1 MNVLVLTPD
10 RVGSTFLQRYLT
22 IIMQAHDYGK
32 PVINLHELTNGLVK
46 YFNEDIQQEVIGK
59 PPKDEWGYH
68 QTLAEVVDVLQ
79 SGDHYKTSRLALY
92 HILNRKDS
100 LTDQLSF
107 YKYLNDNFY
116 IISARRANLFEHSL
130 SWCIT
135 AESKNLNV
143 FSHEEKIQV
152 FSDVYKRRIHV
163 DTEVMTNYLDRY
175 VQYLDWVENHFTV
188 STYFNYEKDMLDIDS
203 FVSRL
208 NIFPPNHAPTS
219 WKDMFGIDWKD
230 WNNCHYLISDM
241 SGLSKKAE
249 QLGIAAESPKL
260 LESITSI
267 DQSAVLT
274 NSISLPA
281 LLTRDSLSVGNQ
293 KFLQANI
300 KKYSE
305 VYYRI
310 ADMES
315 KKILMSKMPIK
326 LQTLA
331 EKAMLI
337 KNFPECIEVYNR
349 WCDKNQ
355 NNKQLSNQDL
365 LDLAL
370 DELQDWYRSNY
381 NA

>member
-22 IIMQAHDYGK
+22 IIMQGYDYGK
-32 PVINLHELTNGLVK
+32 PVINLHELTNGILK
-46 YFNEDIQQEVIGK
+46 YYNEHHKQEVIGK

-68 QTLAEVVDVLQ
+68 QKLSDVVDVLK

-92 HILNRKDS
+92 HILNRQDS

-116 IISARRANLFEHSL
+116 IISARRANLFEHSI

-135 AESKNLNV
+135 SESKSLNV
-143 FSHEEKIQV
+143 FSHEEKIKI
-152 FSDVYKRRIHV
+152 FNDVYKRRIHV

-175 VQYLDWVENHFTV
+175 MQYLDWVENHFNV
-188 STYFNYEKDMLDIDS
+188 STYFNYEKDMPNIDS

-208 NIFPPNHAPTS
+208 NIFPPEQQPIT

-241 SGLSKKAE
+241 SGLSTTV
-249 QLGIAAESPKL
+249 QQIGLTSTQPKL
-260 LESITSI
+260 LENITKI
-267 DQSAVLT
+267 NESAILN
-274 NSISLPA
+274 NSIPLPA
-281 LLTRDSLSVGNQ
+281 LLKRDSLSVANQ
-293 KFLQANI
+293 QFLQANI
-300 KKYSE
+300 QQYGDA
-305 VYYRI
+305 YYRI
-310 ADMES
+310 ADMEE
-315 KKILMSKMPIK
+315 KKILTSKMPIK

-337 KNFPECIEVYNR
+337 KNFPECIDAYNR

-355 NNKQLSNQDL
+355 NSKHLSGEDL

-370 DELQDWYRSNY
+370 TELKGWYNTD
-381 NA
+381 

>member
-22 IIMQAHDYGK
+22 IIMQGYDYGK
-32 PVINLHELTNGLVK
+32 PVINLHELTNGILK
-46 YFNEDIQQEVIGK
+46 YYNDHFKQEVIGK

-68 QTLAEVVDVLQ
+68 QKLSEVVDVLK

-92 HILNRKDS
+92 HILNRKDD

-116 IISARRANLFEHSL
+116 IISARRANLFEHSI

-135 AESKNLNV
+135 AESKSLNV
-143 FSHEEKIQV
+143 FSHEEKIRV
-152 FSDVYKRRIHV
+152 FNDVYKRRIHV
-163 DTEVMTNYLDRY
+163 DTEVMINYLDRY
-175 VQYLDWVENHFTV
+175 VQYLDWVESHFNV
-188 STYFNYEKDMLDIDS
+188 STYFNYEKDMPNIDS

-208 NIFPPNHAPTS
+208 NIFPPEQQPTT

-230 WNNCHYLISDM
+230 WNSCHYLISDM
-241 SGLSKKAE
+241 SGLSTKI
-249 QLGIAAESPKL
+249 QQIGLSPDQPKL
-260 LESITSI
+260 LENITTI
-267 DQSAVLT
+267 DETAILN
-274 NSISLPA
+274 NSIPLPA
-281 LLTRDSLSVGNQ
+281 LLKRNSLSTVNQ
-293 KFLQANI
+293 QFLQANI
-300 KKYSE
+300 QKYGDA
-305 VYYRI
+305 YYRI
-310 ADMES
+310 ADMEE
-315 KKILMSKMPIK
+315 KKILTSKMPIK

-337 KNFPECIEVYNR
+337 KNFPECIDAYNR

-355 NNKQLSNQDL
+355 NNKHLTNEDL

-370 DELQDWYRSNY
+370 DELQGWYNT
-381 NA
+381 N